1 MSKTFHRILS
11 ACILTLSLSVVSEAY
26 AEYKAPSTQRAPSGR
41 TSSSGTRG
49 GCLGS
54 TKLPLIALAPQQHIG
69 QTTSTH
75 PTFAWFVPNSPEL
88 KMLFSL
94 YEYSANG
101 SLKMVKQIDLKTSPG
116 IMKLSLSQDSPGLTI
131 GKKYLWQVAII
142 CNENYPSNDL
152 VTKAEIEVIQLQS
165 NVKTLLD
172 TVKDPLQKADIY
184 ANAGLWYDA
193 LGEALKADNNSQSKQ
208 IISSLLEDLSQIEK
222 SNDLR
227 EIATTKHSEI

>member
-1 MSKTFHRILS
+1 MSKIFHRILS
-11 ACILTLSLSVVSEAY
+11 ACILTLLLSVVSEAY
-26 AEYKAPSTQRAPSGR
+26 AGYKAPSTQRAPGGR

-54 TKLPLIALAPQQHIG
+54 AKLPLIALAPQQHIG

-75 PTFAWFVPNSPEL
+75 PTFAWFVPDSSEL

-101 SLKMVKQIDLKTSPG
+101 NIKMVKQVNLKTSPG
-116 IMKLSLSQDSPGLTI
+116 IMKFSLPKDSPGLTI
-131 GKKYLWQVAII
+131 GKKYLWQIAII

-152 VTKAEIEVIQLQS
+152 VTRAELEVVQLQS

-172 TVKDPLQKADIY
+172 TVKDPFQKVDIY

-193 LGEALKADNNSQSKQ
+193 LDEALKTDNNLQSRKVVT
-208 IISSLLEDLSQIEK
+208 SLLEDLAQIEK

-227 EIATTKHSEI
+227 EIATTSRI

>member
-1 MSKTFHRILS
+1 MSKIFYRILS
-11 ACILTLSLSVVSEAY
+11 ASILALLLLGVSEAY
-26 AEYKAPSTQRAPSGR
+26 AEYKAPSTQRAPGGR

-49 GCLGS
+49 GCLG
-54 TKLPLIALAPQQHIG
+54 TAKLPLITLAPQQHIG
-69 QTTSTH
+69 QTASTH

-88 KMLFSL
+88 KMVFSI

-116 IMKLSLSQDSPGLTI
+116 IMKLSLPKDIPGLTI

-152 VTKAEIEVIQLQS
+152 VTRAELEVVQLQS
-165 NVKTLLD
+165 NVKALLD
-172 TVKDPLQKADIY
+172 TTKDPLQKVDIY
-184 ANAGLWYDA
+184 ASAGLWYDA
-193 LGEALKADNNSQSKQ
+193 LDEALKTDNNLQSKKVVT
-208 IISSLLEDLSQIEK
+208 SLLEDLAQIEK

-227 EIATTKHSEI
+227 EIATTTHI